1 MYEKFAELLAK
12 NNKTTYR
19 VSKDTSIP
27 QNVFSNWKTGK
38 ASQKRT
44 NSKYWLT
51 TLA

>member
-12 NNKTTYR
+12 TIKQHIGCQ
-19 VSKDTSIP
+19 KI
-27 QNVFSNWKTGK
+27 QVFLRMFFLTGKQEK

>member
-38 ASQKRT
+38 
-44 NSKYWLT
+44 SKPKAGQT
-51 TLA
+51 QNTG